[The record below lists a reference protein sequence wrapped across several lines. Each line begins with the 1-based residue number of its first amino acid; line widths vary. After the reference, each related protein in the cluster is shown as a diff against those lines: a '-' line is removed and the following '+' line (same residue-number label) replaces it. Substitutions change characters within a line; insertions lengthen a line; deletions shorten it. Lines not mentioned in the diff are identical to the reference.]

1 MLIHDSGAR
10 RPSAPLLYNSMGTFN
25 VSLRPSRVHFCLLT
39 RNLRGS
45 QSPWLRVWSDFAF
58 SGCFGLIIV
67 SFVCL
72 VCVVVEELIGCFTIF
87 VSICAGS
94 FGGLVGMLYLLV
106 LLCMFSLIGIC
117 LFVNW
122 F

>member
-1 MLIHDSGAR
+1 M
-10 RPSAPLLYNSMGTFN
+10 
-25 VSLRPSRVHFCLLT
+25 
-39 RNLRGS
+39 
-45 QSPWLRVWSDFAF
+45 
-58 SGCFGLIIV
+58 FGLCRGRGV
-67 SFVCL
+67 NWLSYN
-72 VCVVVEELIGCFTIF
+72 F